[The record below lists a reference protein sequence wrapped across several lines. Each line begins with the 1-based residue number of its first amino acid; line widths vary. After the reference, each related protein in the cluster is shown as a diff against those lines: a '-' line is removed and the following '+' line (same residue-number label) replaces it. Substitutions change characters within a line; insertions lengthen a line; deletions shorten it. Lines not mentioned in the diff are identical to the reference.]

1 MDSEIDDYYNNRENE
16 YESDEHWEAMQAG
29 ADETVDVDETDF
41 EGFSDDDA

>member
-1 MDSEIDDYYNNRENE
+1 
-16 YESDEHWEAMQAG
+16 MQAG